1 MEISSNFCAKTH
13 RRSGKV
19 GKLESWKGKAHETAW
34 LSNFPTL
41 QLFNCS
47 AGSASDKMPVE
58 RHHVVDI
65 PLGFPKRRDSIV
77 TGDGVVT
84 GVVRRQRQLE
94 VAAIPIQVATQ
105 DAYGRVNI
113 PNGVGRVDAHGAP
126 RFRHQLSQ
134 TRGTSHRLY
143 ADMESG
149 FHGDQGHDQPGI
161 DA

>member
-1 MEISSNFCAKTH
+1 MEISSNFRAKTH
-13 RRSGKV
+13 KRSGKV

-94 VAAIPIQVATQ
+94 VAAIPVQVSTQ
-105 DAYGRVNI
+105 DAYGRVDI
-113 PNGVGRVDAHGAP
+113 PNGVGGVDSHGGP
-126 RFRHQLSQ
+126 CFRPQTSQ
-134 TRGTSHRLY
+134 TPPTRAPLHPAT
-143 ADMESG
+143 ATG
-149 FHGDQGHDQPGI
+149 FHGVQG
-161 DA
+161 